1 MNNLIIPDKDKLLDF
16 IHENIERCNYNIGIV
31 GTIGT
36 GKTIIC
42 EYIID
47 NFLSKQ
53 PEKYRPLNKQKHIIY
68 RWNCFDDVNLLEEFN
83 NLDTF
88 CKNNTGCQKIV
99 YFENF
104 DDLSDSYQ
112 QNLKIYIDKYSIFKE
127 KNKIFFLLKTSD
139 KMSIRDILRTRL
151 QIYEQSPTTKK
162 EHSDIIGYFKN
173 IKKIDITEDASSK
186 MLNIRNIGYHNIK
199 HTFEKA
205 DIMGIDVINDDNL
218 FSLTTIIDNN
228 VFDEYISN
236 IQQGNFKNAIR
247 ILDNLFVDGYDIGD
261 IYFFFYEY
269 IKSKIS
275 TDKVSP
281 PIYYQIIES
290 LCFYINEMYNGF
302 YDRFVIVLFTFD
314 VLNMTNENKNNE
326 SILN

>member
-1 MNNLIIPDKDKLLDF
+1 MNNLIIPNKEKLLDF
-16 IHENIERCNYNIGIV
+16 IHKNIDKSNYNIGIV

-47 NFLSKQ
+47 NFISKQ
-53 PEKYRPLNKQKHIIY
+53 PEKYRSHNKQKHIIY

-88 CKNNTGCQKIV
+88 CKNNTGCQKLI

-127 KNKIFFLLKTSD
+127 NNKIFFLIKTSD
-139 KMSIRDILRTRL
+139 KTSIRDILRTRL
-151 QIYEQSPTTKK
+151 EIYEQLPTTSQ
-162 EHSDIIGYFKN
+162 EHLHIIRYFQKLKN
-173 IKKIDITEDASSK
+173 IDITDEASSK
-186 MLNIRNIGYHNIK
+186 ILNIRNIGYHNIK

-205 DIMGIDVINDDNL
+205 DIMGIEVIDNDNIL
-218 FSLTTIIDNN
+218 SLTTIIDNK

-236 IQQGNFKNAIR
+236 IQKSKFR
-247 ILDNLFVDGYDIGD
+247 DSVRLLDNLFVDGYDIGD

-269 IKSKIS
+269 IKSKLSTNEIS
-275 TDKVSP
+275 P
-281 PIYYQIIES
+281 HIYYQIIEI

-302 YDRFVIVLFTFD
+302 YDRFVLVLFTFD
-314 VLNMTNENKNNE
+314 VFNKVNEMHHNELCLN
-326 SILN
+326 

>member
-275 TDKVSP
+275 TDEVSP